1 MSTKGNRSHPN
12 QTRIEGRQDGDET
25 QENGS
30 GAPEAGRQG
39 GATHRETRDHN
50 KHNHAGQ
57 SGHTPQKHSPD
68 QEKH

>member
-1 MSTKGNRSHPN
+1 MSTKGNRSNPN
-12 QTRIEGRQDGDET
+12 QTRIEGHGDGDGAHED
-25 QENGS
+25 GS
-30 GAPEAGRQG
+30 GRPEIGRQG

-50 KHNHAGQ
+50 THNHAGQ